1 MALKVF
7 KFHLNS
13 IFPFSF
19 HEEDMEYDEF
29 SDECRDLTQ
38 WMNEVEV
45 SLAQRDPS
53 PADEDALLHQLEK
66 VKASSRIYHI

>member
-1 MALKVF
+1 
-7 KFHLNS
+7 
-13 IFPFSF
+13 
-19 HEEDMEYDEF
+19 MEYDEF